1 MAVAVAAVAVAVAV
15 AVEVDGI
22 QTRPDSG
29 QAALSMVAVGGGERE
44 EGGVVGVVGEVEVVG
59 EDEWSIGNESGGALR
74 CGRTIVHNY

>member
-44 EGGVVGVVGEVEVVG
+44 EEGVVGEVEVVG